1 MWQPIASWNGVV
13 CAHGYAAAAGRDAF
27 EREFEAAED
36 AVFFDGVD
44 GIVGAGG
51 AVSAADEAAA
61 ERMQVGV
68 IGIYGADIHAD
79 RDLLLRGAHP
89 ISSDQQDERREQRQV
104 RSGMPQEPMPQC
116 GHFTLL

>member
-1 MWQPIASWNGVV
+1 MRRAFDLLIGFGSDREFPLWDGVV
-13 CAHGYAAAAGRDAF
+13 GAHRHALAAGCDAF

-44 GIVGAGG
+44 GIIGAGG
-51 AVSAADEAAA
+51 AVSAPDVVAA

-68 IGIYGADIHAD
+68 IGVYGADINAD

-89 ISSDQQDERREQRQV
+89 IGDDKQDERRKQRQV
-104 RSGMPQEPMPQC
+104 RSR
-116 GHFTLL
+116 TS